1 MARQATGAIT
11 ITDVADGTSP
21 ISAFL
26 SNQNHTFPASTDG
39 AIVSG
44 DVDNY
49 STAVRVFIGST
60 EAAFN
65 NTATTDA
72 AMANST
78 YRIALNSG
86 NNTNGAV
93 VVGSGWPTGNTWPVS
108 TTGTPVHAVVTGP
121 ATAVSNT
128 SADSALLTIN
138 LRVKNSLGTISLLSL
153 EVTFNKAI
161 AGSGGD
167 IVQLDANKQF
177 FTADSAGT
185 FAPAAQ
191 DDVIVNIYTQGSP
204 GAQQYYISQAGAGFV
219 QRTTAANTIGNIKG
233 FDTNRSG
240 AFTTTGTISTSAQR
254 LTLSTANMGTNASFT
269 LKVTGSTDSKG
280 NDVVSFVKVQTGAA
294 GAASLTVVIES
305 STTTTFS
312 SGDQADKTL
321 TARVYDAGTGSEITS
336 NLTYSWKLGD
346 TAANNVKIDNTTDRN
361 VSNTGVDATT
371 QTIIVGATDV
381 TNSQQYSCVIQ
392 AS

>member
-1 MARQATGAIT
+1 
-11 ITDVADGTSP
+11 
-21 ISAFL
+21 
-26 SNQNHTFPASTDG
+26 
-39 AIVSG
+39 
-44 DVDNY
+44 
-49 STAVRVFIGST
+49 
-60 EAAFN
+60 
-65 NTATTDA
+65 
-72 AMANST
+72 
-78 YRIALNSG
+78 
-86 NNTNGAV
+86 
-93 VVGSGWPTGNTWPVS
+93 
-108 TTGTPVHAVVTGP
+108 
-121 ATAVSNT
+121 
-128 SADSALLTIN
+128 
-138 LRVKNSLGTISLLSL
+138 
-153 EVTFNKAI
+153 
-161 AGSGGD
+161 
-167 IVQLDANKQF
+167 
-177 FTADSAGT
+177 
-185 FAPAAQ
+185 
-191 DDVIVNIYTQGSP
+191 
-204 GAQQYYISQAGAGFV
+204 
-219 QRTTAANTIGNIKG
+219 
-233 FDTNRSG
+233 
-240 AFTTTGTISTSAQR
+240 
-254 LTLSTANMGTNASFT
+254 MGTNASFT